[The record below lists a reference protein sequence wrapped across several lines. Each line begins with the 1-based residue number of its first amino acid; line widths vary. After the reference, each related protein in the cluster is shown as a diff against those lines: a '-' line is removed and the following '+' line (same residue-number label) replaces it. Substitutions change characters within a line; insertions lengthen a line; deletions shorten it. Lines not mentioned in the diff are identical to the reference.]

1 MRSLRPDSDR
11 RPGIA
16 DPKPV
21 GFLVQIDGS
30 SLGNPGPAGIGVRI
44 VGPDG
49 NVVKEISRYIGTRTN
64 NQAEYEGLL
73 CALHESR
80 ELGSRPVV
88 IRTDSELIYY
98 QMAGK
103 YKVKNPELKL
113 LHSKAREM
121 AVALPNVTIGLV
133 RREQNKE
140 TDKLA
145 KAAAQAADNRPR
157 HAQEQ

>member
-1 MRSLRPDSDR
+1 LRSLRPDSDR

-16 DPKPV
+16 DPGPA

-49 NVVKEISRYIGTRTN
+49 TAVKEISRYIGTRTN

-73 CALHESR
+73 CALVESR
-80 ELGSRPVV
+80 GLGAGPVV
-88 IRTDSELIYY
+88 IRTDSELLYY

-103 YKVKNPELKL
+103 YKVKNPELKV
-113 LHSKAREM
+113 LHATARELASEM
-121 AVALPNVTIGLV
+121 PNVTIGLV
-133 RREQNKE
+133 RREQNRE

-145 KAAAQAADNRPR
+145 KAAAQAADSRPR
-157 HAQEQ
+157 HAQE

>member
-1 MRSLRPDSDR
+1 LRSLRPDSDR
-11 RPGIA
+11 RAGIA

-44 VGPDG
+44 TDPDG

-73 CALHESR
+73 CALSESR
-80 ELGSRPVV
+80 GLGTGPVV
-88 IRTDSELIYY
+88 IRTDSELVYF

-103 YKVKNPELKL
+103 YKVKNPELKV
-113 LHSKAREM
+113 LHSKAREL
-121 AVALPNVTIGLV
+121 ALELPNVAIGLV
-133 RREQNKE
+133 RREENKE

-145 KAAAQAADNRPR
+145 KAASQAADDRAQ
-157 HAQEQ
+157 HARK